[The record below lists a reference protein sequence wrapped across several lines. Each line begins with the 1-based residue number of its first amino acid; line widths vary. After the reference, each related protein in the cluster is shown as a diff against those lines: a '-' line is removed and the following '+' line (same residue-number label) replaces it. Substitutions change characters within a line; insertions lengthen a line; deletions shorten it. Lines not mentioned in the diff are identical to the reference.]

1 MHQTVEAI
9 IYPDGRVEMRE
20 PVAADAPRRALVTIL
35 DEMPREL
42 HQIPQPATP
51 TVREV
56 LRAAGLLAEIKA
68 GTAPGQPLSNGER
81 QALAE
86 RVGAG
91 TPLSQIIDEDRDE
104 RF

>member
-20 PVAADAPRRALVTIL
+20 PVAADTPRRALVTIL
-35 DEMPREL
+35 DEMPREP
-42 HQIPQPATP
+42 HQRPQQATP

-56 LRAAGLLAEIKA
+56 LRAAGLLAELTA
-68 GTAPGQPLSNGER
+68 GTASAQPLSDGER
-81 QALAE
+81 HALAE
-86 RVGAG
+86 RIGSG
-91 TPLSQIIDEDRDE
+91 TSLSQIIDEDRDE